1 MNLLSE
7 IRDIKVDSI
16 HLKLNVEENKST
28 NKKLIFPKDSS
39 RIALIYG
46 RNGSGKSTIAHEF
59 SKINNVGEQTNISF
73 LDSSGQL
80 LDDQESLVGAVSVFD
95 ENYINTR
102 VKLIDEG
109 LDTIVLIG
117 NQVNVDK
124 GIKKIEQELEIAS
137 DAKKRQEAINQQ
149 LDDEKDLKSHY
160 FYKNKCINELKK
172 RWAPSDSKIK
182 GIGRNAGVNFKT
194 VEQIKDNTTGKSKSD
209 LEKTFDQR
217 LKLYISSE
225 SALQTISEKILDV
238 VIPNENIQEE
248 TKKLLSQIIQ
258 EPQLTDSEKKIK
270 ELFESELGALTS
282 VKDFLSDEKITIC
295 ETCLQPIE
303 EVYRRDILKKIE
315 HILNKK
321 YETIKNKLLKF
332 KLEEIDGGKYSKF
345 KGIDD
350 SKYNAVIADI
360 SHLNLSIIAHN
371 NCIDQKINKPY
382 EKVDYNCMSD
392 ILSSYQTLN
401 EDLKLLEEKRL
412 DYNSALDS
420 RAKFKDELLLINNQ
434 IACKE
439 IKNDYDIY
447 DMLRKKRE
455 TAEEKWEELCS
466 RENELNRK
474 LSEEKNKMQNTKIG
488 MDEINKS
495 LSYIFYSKDRL
506 CLEPGEDSLYHLK
519 VNGKNVNPSKVSTG
533 ERNAIALSY
542 FFTELSSGKKQKEMY
557 TAPKFLIIDDPISS
571 FD

>member
-59 SKINNVGEQTNISF
+59 SKINNVGEQTNISC

-225 SALQTISEKILDV
+225 SALQTISEKILLMR
-238 VIPNENIQEE
+238 IF
-248 TKKLLSQIIQ
+248 KRK
-258 EPQLTDSEKKIK
+258 
-270 ELFESELGALTS
+270 
-282 VKDFLSDEKITIC
+282 
-295 ETCLQPIE
+295 
-303 EVYRRDILKKIE
+303 R
-315 HILNKK
+315 
-321 YETIKNKLLKF
+321 KN
-332 KLEEIDGGKYSKF
+332 YC
-345 KGIDD
+345 
-350 SKYNAVIADI
+350 
-360 SHLNLSIIAHN
+360 H
-371 NCIDQKINKPY
+371 
-382 EKVDYNCMSD
+382 
-392 ILSSYQTLN
+392 
-401 EDLKLLEEKRL
+401 R
-412 DYNSALDS
+412 
-420 RAKFKDELLLINNQ
+420 
-434 IACKE
+434 
-439 IKNDYDIY
+439 
-447 DMLRKKRE
+447 
-455 TAEEKWEELCS
+455 
-466 RENELNRK
+466 
-474 LSEEKNKMQNTKIG
+474 
-488 MDEINKS
+488 
-495 LSYIFYSKDRL
+495 
-506 CLEPGEDSLYHLK
+506 
-519 VNGKNVNPSKVSTG
+519 
-533 ERNAIALSY
+533 
-542 FFTELSSGKKQKEMY
+542 
-557 TAPKFLIIDDPISS
+557 
-571 FD
+571 